1 MRIHKLLATV
11 LAAGLVFSGCH
22 QDEDYLLP
30 DIEINA
36 ESLDFSDDT
45 ELKIS
50 LTASRDWLVR
60 SKPDWVA
67 VDPDHGSASS
77 APQRVVISVLPNNDY
92 NRTGEVLFTIGL
104 DKAAVEVIQPGAKGE
119 KPRGSGTLEDPYTVG
134 GVLDY
139 VKSLGADVESPQDVY
154 IKGKIASV
162 TEAYSSQFGNG
173 TFVIRGESADETFTV
188 YRALYLGN
196 KKWTDKDTQIK
207 EGDDVIVCGK
217 VIYFKGNTP
226 ETQQN
231 KAYLYSLNGEVRE
244 AGSAGTPAGE
254 GTLDKPYNV
263 AGVLNYI
270 NTLGADVES
279 PSEVYISGEIA
290 EVTEAYSSN
299 FGNGTFTI
307 KDADADAVFTVY
319 RALYLGNQKYADGNT
334 QIKVGDKVV
343 VCGKVINYKGNT
355 PETQQNKAYLYSLNG
370 TTAGG
375 SSSGGEQGGS
385 GSSTGTA
392 TGDGSQASPFNI
404 AGANAAVAKLTWTSN
419 EDYQKTDNVY
429 VKGKISRIAV
439 SNNIEQVFT
448 SQYGNAS
455 FYISDDGSQN
465 GEFYV
470 FRTLYLG
477 NNKWVEG
484 NTQIKVG
491 DDVIIYGQ
499 LMNYKGNTPE
509 TVANASYIY
518 SLNGNTAGGSSSGGE
533 QGGSQGGEQ
542 GGGQTTADVKTVTVA
557 EFIKAEVS
565 QTQKYQLTGK
575 ITGSINTQYG
585 NFDLED
591 ATGTVFVYGLTKTD
605 LGYGA
610 KNDQSY
616 AGLGLK
622 AGDIVTIIGYRGVH
636 NDKIEVLNAYYV
648 KHESGSDE
656 QGGSQGG
663 EQGGGQTTSEVKTIS
678 IGDFLKVPDS
688 DTQKY
693 QLTGKISNIR
703 KDKNDSSKP
712 NAYGNFDLT
721 DETGTVYVYGLTK
734 EELKTDSGKGYENGK
749 AKNDQS
755 FNSLN
760 LKEGDTLTLIGYKY
774 TYTNNETSKVE
785 VMGAYHVSHQ
795 SAE

>member
-77 APQRVVISVLPNNDY
+77 NPQRVVISVLPNNDY

-134 GVLDY
+134 GAVEYISGLA
-139 VKSLGADVESPQDVY
+139 ADAATTENVY
-154 IKGKIASV
+154 IKGKI
-162 TEAYSSQFGNG
+162 SSINEEFSAQYGNG
-173 TFVIRGESADETFTV
+173 TFYI
-188 YRALYLGN
+188 
-196 KKWTDKDTQIK
+196 TDD
-207 EGDDVIVCGK
+207 
-217 VIYFKGNTP
+217 
-226 ETQQN
+226 
-231 KAYLYSLNGEVRE
+231 S
-244 AGSAGTPAGE
+244 
-254 GTLDKPYNV
+254 
-263 AGVLNYI
+263 
-270 NTLGADVES
+270 GA
-279 PSEVYISGEIA
+279 
-290 EVTEAYSSN
+290 T
-299 FGNGTFTI
+299 
-307 KDADADAVFTVY
+307 
-319 RALYLGNQKYADGNT
+319 
-334 QIKVGDKVV
+334 
-343 VCGKVINYKGNT
+343 
-355 PETQQNKAYLYSLNG
+355 
-370 TTAGG
+370 
-375 SSSGGEQGGS
+375 
-385 GSSTGTA
+385 
-392 TGDGSQASPFNI
+392 
-404 AGANAAVAKLTWTSN
+404 
-419 EDYQKTDNVY
+419 
-429 VKGKISRIAV
+429 
-439 SNNIEQVFT
+439 
-448 SQYGNAS
+448 
-455 FYISDDGSQN
+455 
-465 GEFYV
+465 FYV
-470 FRTLYLG
+470 FRTMYLG
-477 NNKWVEG
+477 NAKWTA
-484 NTQIKVG
+484 NDTQIKTG
-491 DDVIIYGQ
+491 DEVVICGQ
-499 LMNYKGNTPE
+499 VVNYKGNTPE
-509 TVANASYIY
+509 TVANKSYIY
-518 SLNGNTAGGSSSGGE
+518 SLNGETRGSGGGNGTGTPSGTGTLADPYNAAGVNAYINTFADNAQSDKDVYVKGKISKIANNGEFGSYGNATFYITDDGSTSGEDFYCYRVLYLDKKEWKDGDTQIKVGDEVIICGKVTKYVSSYGTTPETVQKEAYIYSLNGTTGSGSSSGGE

-760 LKEGDTLTLIGYKY
+760 LKEGDTLTLVGYKY

>member
-134 GVLDY
+134 GAVEYISGLA
-139 VKSLGADVESPQDVY
+139 ADAATTENVY
-154 IKGKIASV
+154 IKGKI
-162 TEAYSSQFGNG
+162 SSINEEFSAQYGNG
-173 TFVIRGESADETFTV
+173 TFYITDDSGATFYVFRTM
-188 YRALYLGN
+188 YLGN
-196 KKWTDKDTQIK
+196 AKWTANDTQIK
-207 EGDDVIVCGK
+207 TGDEVVICG
-217 VIYFKGNTP
+217 
-226 ETQQN
+226 Q
-231 KAYLYSLNGEVRE
+231 
-244 AGSAGTPAGE
+244 
-254 GTLDKPYNV
+254 
-263 AGVLNYI
+263 
-270 NTLGADVES
+270 
-279 PSEVYISGEIA
+279 
-290 EVTEAYSSN
+290 
-299 FGNGTFTI
+299 
-307 KDADADAVFTVY
+307 
-319 RALYLGNQKYADGNT
+319 
-334 QIKVGDKVV
+334 VV
-343 VCGKVINYKGNT
+343 NYKGNT
-355 PETQQNKAYLYSLNG
+355 PETVANKSYIYSLNGETRGSGGGGNAGTPSGEGTQASPYNVAAAIAAVANLTWTSNTEYQSTNEVYVKGKISRIAENGTFSQSGTFGNATFYISDDGTQNGEFYVFRALYLGNAKYASGTDIKVGDEVIIYGKLMNYRGNTPETVSNSCYLYSLNG

-375 SSSGGEQGGS
+375 SSSGGEQ
-385 GSSTGTA
+385 
-392 TGDGSQASPFNI
+392 
-404 AGANAAVAKLTWTSN
+404 
-419 EDYQKTDNVY
+419 
-429 VKGKISRIAV
+429 
-439 SNNIEQVFT
+439 
-448 SQYGNAS
+448 
-455 FYISDDGSQN
+455 
-465 GEFYV
+465 
-470 FRTLYLG
+470 
-477 NNKWVEG
+477 
-484 NTQIKVG
+484 
-491 DDVIIYGQ
+491 
-499 LMNYKGNTPE
+499 
-509 TVANASYIY
+509 
-518 SLNGNTAGGSSSGGE
+518 GGE

-591 ATGTVFVYGLTKTD
+591 ATGTVYVYGLTKTD

-622 AGDIVTIIGYRGVH
+622 AGDIVTIIGYRGVY

-693 QLTGKISNIR
+693 QLTGKISNIQ

>member
-77 APQRVVISVLPNNDY
+77 NPQRVVISVLPNNDY

-154 IKGKIASV
+154 IKGKISSV

-173 TFVIRGESADETFTV
+173 TFVIKGESADETFTV

-385 GSSTGTA
+385 GTT
-392 TGDGSQASPFNI
+392 P
-404 AGANAAVAKLTWTSN
+404 
-419 EDYQKTDNVY
+419 
-429 VKGKISRIAV
+429 
-439 SNNIEQVFT
+439 
-448 SQYGNAS
+448 
-455 FYISDDGSQN
+455 
-465 GEFYV
+465 
-470 FRTLYLG
+470 G
-477 NNKWVEG
+477 NNDG
-484 NTQIKVG
+484 TQ
-491 DDVIIYGQ
+491 
-499 LMNYKGNTPE
+499 
-509 TVANASYIY
+509 
-518 SLNGNTAGGSSSGGE
+518 GGGEQGGGE
-533 QGGSQGGEQ
+533 QGGSESTTGASVLLTNAEILAAVHDESVTGDYATYGNVTIKSTSGEWTGNIARHPSKVNFIQ
-542 GGGQTTADVKTVTVA
+542 LRNQQAAQLTSPVFSSNIDKIVFTMSDDESVSLSDRTLHAIPVGTTLPTAKDEKYTSTVWASEYGSVKTGTTKGASVT
-557 EFIKAEVS
+557 
-565 QTQKYQLTGK
+565 LT
-575 ITGSINTQYG
+575 ITGDTKQFMLVVEG
-585 NFDLED
+585 G
-591 ATGTVFVYGLTKTD
+591 ATYIKEIAVY
-605 LGYGA
+605 
-610 KNDQSY
+610 
-616 AGLGLK
+616 LK
-622 AGDIVTIIGYRGVH
+622 
-636 NDKIEVLNAYYV
+636 
-648 KHESGSDE
+648 
-656 QGGSQGG
+656 
-663 EQGGGQTTSEVKTIS
+663 
-678 IGDFLKVPDS
+678 
-688 DTQKY
+688 
-693 QLTGKISNIR
+693 
-703 KDKNDSSKP
+703 
-712 NAYGNFDLT
+712 
-721 DETGTVYVYGLTK
+721 
-734 EELKTDSGKGYENGK
+734 
-749 AKNDQS
+749 
-755 FNSLN
+755 
-760 LKEGDTLTLIGYKY
+760 
-774 TYTNNETSKVE
+774 
-785 VMGAYHVSHQ
+785 
-795 SAE
+795 